1 MKKLEKWLYIYGISL
16 TMLLVGAL
24 WLCLIVVPSVF
35 TALELENWII
45 LVSIMFPCA
54 LLTLPLIA
62 MIEVYLYWEII
73 DTGFDLAQ
81 ML

>member
-1 MKKLEKWLYIYGISL
+1 MQRLEKYLYIYGVSL
-16 TMLLVGAL
+16 AMLLMGAL
-24 WLCLIVVPSVF
+24 WLGLIVVPSVF
-35 TALELENWII
+35 AALELENWII

-62 MIEVYLYWEII
+62 VTEVYLYWEII
-73 DTGFDLAQ
+73 DARFDLAQ